1 MIQLDGL
8 NSGCIE
14 WNSILSSRLF
24 KQVLL
29 ADKQELSLRVHE
41 ALNQPWA
48 RDAVHFNVFTGNPFH
63 RHLTVGTRVNQN
75 GGTNGAKS
83 CDDERCRAERF
94 QGPQSH
100 SLSVRLIDANFGA
113 LFPLCS
119 QAFNCGEVL
128 VPGYADAAKE

>member
-14 WNSILSSRLF
+14 WNGILSSRLF

-29 ADKQELSLRVHE
+29 ADKQELGLRVHE

-63 RHLTVGTRVNQN
+63 SHLTVGTRVNQN
-75 GGTNGAKS
+75 GGTMAQKAAMT
-83 CDDERCRAERF
+83 R
-94 QGPQSH
+94 
-100 SLSVRLIDANFGA
+100 
-113 LFPLCS
+113 
-119 QAFNCGEVL
+119 
-128 VPGYADAAKE
+128 DAAQNDFRVLSPTHCQCV